1 MGVKELWTVLA
12 PYAETKPRCELR
24 GKKIAIDLSIWVVAS
39 LSVANYN
46 KISRADLRTVFFRTR
61 RLISEGVIPIFILE
75 GAAPKLKSQII
86 CERAKLRFRGTKPSQ
101 RNKAI
106 RRTRFNQVL
115 KQCKNLLQ
123 SMGVQCVYAPGEA
136 EAYCAFLNKKGLV
149 DGVISQDSDCFAYGA
164 LRVYR
169 NFSLSATEVEIYDM
183 EKIKKK
189 MDFGQN
195 KAIVMALLCGCD
207 YCPGGIRGIGRI
219 NVQKLFNMYK
229 DVEILQRIR
238 SWRREDSKYT
248 ALEMRVDDNTICS
261 NCGHGGRTQSHTKSG
276 CGICG
281 TREGC
286 DESLWKEERLSLK
299 TELEL
304 RKKAL
309 TDPSFPSKKV
319 ITEFLNEPTTAPRLN
334 IIWQQPNMVTFVKKI
349 RHLLQWT
356 EIKCFQKF
364 LPILAR
370 WQLKNMQR
378 TNELNTD
385 TFPSVA
391 KLIQIGIERG
401 VFSQGNQEQLRNLK
415 QKYPGVIE
423 AF

>member
-1 MGVKELWTVLA
+1 MGVKHLWSALA
-12 PYAETKPRCELR
+12 PYAETKPLHELR
-24 GKKIAIDLSIWVVAS
+24 GQKIAIDLSIWLFAS
-39 LSVANYN
+39 RSVADYDENPG
-46 KISRADLRTVFFRTR
+46 ADLRCVFFRTR
-61 RLISEGVIPIFILE
+61 SLITEGVTPIFILD
-75 GAAPKLKSQII
+75 GAVPKLKRRRRRPPCSQE
-86 CERAKLRFRGTKPSQ
+86 CR
-101 RNKAI
+101 
-106 RRTRFNQVL
+106 
-115 KQCKNLLQ
+115 NLLQ
-123 SMGVQCVYAPGEA
+123 SMGVQYVYAPGEA
-136 EAYCAFLNKKGLV
+136 EAYCALLNKKGLV
-149 DGVISQDSDCFAYGA
+149 DGVMTEDSDCIVYGA

-169 NFSLSATEVEIYDM
+169 KFKLSTRAVEIYDM
-183 EKIKKK
+183 EEIKKK

-195 KAIVMALLCGCD
+195 KAIVMALLSGCD
-207 YCPGGIRGIGRI
+207 YGSKGIPGIGPMTVL
-219 NVQKLFNMYK
+219 NLFNKYK

-248 ALEMRVDDNTICS
+248 ALEMRVDDKRICS
-261 NCGHGGRTQSHTKSG
+261 NCGHDGRTQSHTKSG

-309 TDPSFPSKKV
+309 TVPSFPSEKV

-334 IIWQQPNMVTFVKKI
+334 VIWQQPNIEKFVKKI
-349 RHLLQWT
+349 RPLLQWT
-356 EIKCFQKF
+356 EIYCFQTF

-385 TFPSVA
+385 TCPSVA
-391 KLIQIGIERG
+391 ELVQMGIVRG
-401 VFSQGNQEQLRNLK
+401 AFSQVNQKQLRNFE
-415 QKYPGVIE
+415 QKNPGVIG
-423 AF
+423 AL